1 MRPAFLRIYLPYLR
15 PTARATRTDHA
26 CGHIAPHQAQLQ
38 HAHGGDARTRD
49 RATARSLAGLSPP
62 AARARRPAGRTPRA
76 SDAHRRP
83 QTARQQDTLT
93 ASRHS
98 PLRHETGRHLTPVVT
113 RDPDELSIR
122 RGRVAFTRR
131 LRSRDETRHRLTG
144 RSAVENPRA
153 AAPNGPR
160 EDSLMITVILRI
172 NHLVAWRMYAIEN
185 APHVAKMSTS
195 RASKPTHAPSEPMM
209 SPFMP

>member
-1 MRPAFLRIYLPYLR
+1 MRGHTSPQTLTDGHRRLR
-15 PTARATRTDHA
+15 
-26 CGHIAPHQAQLQ
+26 
-38 HAHGGDARTRD
+38 
-49 RATARSLAGLSPP
+49 
-62 AARARRPAGRTPRA
+62 
-76 SDAHRRP
+76 RRP
-83 QTARQQDTLT
+83 QTATDAHTDR
-93 ASRHS
+93 S
-98 PLRHETGRHLTPVVT
+98 LRHRDLTPTTTTLLRDRFCAFSNARVVT
-113 RDPDELSIR
+113 RDSDELSIR

-144 RSAVENPRA
+144 RPPSRIHGPQR
-153 AAPNGPR
+153 PR

-195 RASKPTHAPSEPMM
+195 RASKPTHAPSEPIM